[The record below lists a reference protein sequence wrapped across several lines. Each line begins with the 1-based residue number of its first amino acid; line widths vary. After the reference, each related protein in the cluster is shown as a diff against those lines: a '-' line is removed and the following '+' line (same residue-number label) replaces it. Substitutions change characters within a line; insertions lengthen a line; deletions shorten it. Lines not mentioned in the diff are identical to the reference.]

1 MEVQETEKPF
11 KQGGTYAW
19 FVVFILCVT
28 SIFAY
33 LDRQIINLLVEPI
46 KNSLDI
52 NDTQIGILTG
62 FSFALL
68 YVVAAIPIAWAA
80 DFGNR
85 VRVITVGIFCW
96 ALATFLCGFATT
108 FLMMF
113 LARTLVGLGEA
124 TLAPSGYSLMGDYF
138 QKEKVG
144 LAVSCLTGAGFLGGG
159 LAYIIGGQIVGTL
172 NQVDS
177 YTLPLIGTVE
187 PWQLAFMIV
196 AIPGLLLVGAMQF
209 VKEPPRQSEV
219 AADYIK
225 LKARQSFSALFK
237 YVRENARLFAGLFF
251 GLAIMASATF
261 SIMNWMPEY
270 MSRSFGWSPQ
280 KFGTVFG
287 TIILIGSPAGVF
299 CGGLIASA
307 WMKRGGVQANVLV
320 PIIAALCA
328 AFCAYAFT
336 HASTEQH
343 AIIFGIPAVFFSA
356 MPFGCGTATLPL
368 VTPNR
373 LRAQVVAI
381 YLLCANLLGLTLGP
395 TSVGAITDYVFKDER
410 RLGDA
415 LGIVAPGLY
424 LIGGIILMLA
434 FKPYGK
440 IMIDQDALE
449 AIAAQK

>member
-1 MEVQETEKPF
+1 MAITAQNKPF

-33 LDRQIINLLVEPI
+33 LDRQLINLLVEPI
-46 KNSLDI
+46 KSDLGI
-52 NDTQIGILTG
+52 NDTQIGVLTG

-68 YVVAAIPIAWAA
+68 YVIAAVPIAWMA

-85 VRVITVGIFCW
+85 VRVITIGIFCW
-96 ALATFLCGFATT
+96 ALATFFCGLATT

-124 TLAPSGYSLMGDYF
+124 TLAPSGYSLVGDYF

-144 LAVSCLTGAGFLGGG
+144 LAISCLTGSGFLGAG
-159 LAYIIGGQIVGTL
+159 LAYIIGGQIIGTL
-172 NQVDS
+172 NQAES
-177 YTLPLIGTVE
+177 YTLPLLGVVA
-187 PWQLAFMIV
+187 PWQLAFMVV
-196 AIPGLLLVGAMQF
+196 AIPGLLLVLIMQL

-219 AADYIK
+219 AAEYIK
-225 LKARQSFSALFK
+225 LKSRESFAALFH
-237 YVRENARLFAGLFF
+237 YVSMNRRLFISLFF
-251 GLAIMASATF
+251 GLAVMASATF
-261 SIMNWMPEY
+261 AIMNWMPEY
-270 MSRSFGWSPQ
+270 MARSFNWSPQ
-280 KFGTVFG
+280 KFGNTFG

-299 CGGLIASA
+299 SGGLIASI
-307 WMKRGGVQANVLV
+307 WMKRGQVNANILV
-320 PIIAALCA
+320 PITA
-328 AFCAYAFT
+328 AFCAAICAFFFT
-336 HASTEQH
+336 HASSEQQ
-343 AIIFGIPAVFFSA
+343 AILYGIPTVFFSA

-395 TSVGAITDYVFKDER
+395 TCVGAITDYIFKDES

-415 LGIVAPGLY
+415 LGIVAPFLY
-424 LIGGIILMLA
+424 IVGIFILIFAL
-434 FKPYGK
+434 KPYAQ
-440 IMIDQDALE
+440 IMQTQDTLMSTS
-449 AIAAQK
+449 Q

>member
-1 MEVQETEKPF
+1 MTTTTQDETF
-11 KQGGTYAW
+11 KQGGAYAW

-28 SIFAY
+28 TIFAY

-46 KNSLDI
+46 KVSLEI
-52 NDTQIGILTG
+52 NDTQIGLLTG

-68 YVVAAIPIAWAA
+68 YVVAAIPIAWVA

-85 VRVITVGIFCW
+85 VRVITIGIFCW
-96 ALATFLCGFATT
+96 ALATFFCGLATS

-113 LARTLVGLGEA
+113 AARTLVGLGEA
-124 TLAPSGYSLMGDYF
+124 TLAPSGYSLMSDYF

-172 NQVDS
+172 NQVEN
-177 YTLPLIGTVE
+177 YALPIVGVVE

-196 AIPGLLLVGAMQF
+196 AIPGLLLVGIMQF

-225 LKARQSFSALFK
+225 LKARQSFAALFS
-237 YVRENARLFAGLFF
+237 YVRANSRLFVGLFF
-251 GLAIMASATF
+251 GLAIMAAATF
-261 SIMNWMPEY
+261 AIMNWMPEY
-270 MSRSFGWSPQ
+270 MSRSFGWGPK
-280 KFGTVFG
+280 KFGNTFG

-299 CGGLIASA
+299 SGGLIASV
-307 WMKRGGVQANVLV
+307 WMKKGQISANILV
-320 PIIAALCA
+320 PIIAAFCA
-328 AFCAYAFT
+328 AIFAYAFT
-336 HASTEQH
+336 HAATETQ
-343 AIIFGIPAVFFSA
+343 AIMFGIPTVFFSA

-395 TSVGAITDYVFKDER
+395 TTVGAITDYVFKDES

-415 LGIVAPGLY
+415 LGIVAPSLY
-424 LIGGIILMLA
+424 LIGICIIIIA
-434 FKPYGK
+434 IKPYAK
-440 IMIDQDALE
+440 IMSDQDALE
-449 AIAAQK
+449 ADVTAE

>member
-1 MEVQETEKPF
+1 MEISGNKPEF
-11 KQGGTYAW
+11 KQGGAYAW
-19 FVVFILCVT
+19 FVVFVLCIT

-46 KNSLDI
+46 KVSLDI
-52 NDTQIGILTG
+52 NDTQIGLLTG

-68 YVVAAIPIAWAA
+68 YVVAAIPIAWLA

-85 VRVITVGIFCW
+85 VQVITIGIFCW
-96 ALATFLCGFATT
+96 AIATFLCGFATT

-113 LARTLVGLGEA
+113 AARTLVGLGEA
-124 TLAPSGYSLMGDYF
+124 TLAPSGYSLIGDYF

-144 LAVSCLTGAGFLGGG
+144 LAVSCLTGAGFLGSG

-172 NQVDS
+172 SQVES
-177 YTLPLIGTVE
+177 YSFPFVGTVE

-196 AIPGLLLVGAMQF
+196 AIPGLLLVLIMQF

-219 AADYIK
+219 DSEYIK

-237 YVRENARLFAGLFF
+237 YINTNVRLFASLFL
-251 GLAIMASATF
+251 GLAVMASATF
-261 SIMNWMPEY
+261 AIMNWMPEY

-280 KFGTVFG
+280 KFGNIFG
-287 TIILIGSPAGVF
+287 TIILVGSPFGVF
-299 CGGLIASA
+299 SGGLIASI
-307 WMKRGGVQANVLV
+307 WMKRGEVRANILI
-320 PIIAALCA
+320 PMFAAALA
-328 AFCAYAFT
+328 AIFAYLFT
-336 HASTEQH
+336 HASSEQQ
-343 AIIFGIPAVFFSA
+343 AIMLGIPTVIFSA

-373 LRAQVVAI
+373 LRAQIVAI

-395 TSVGAITDYVFKDER
+395 TSVGALTDYVFKDAA

-415 LGIVAPGLY
+415 LGIVSPILYIAGLC
-424 LIGGIILMLA
+424 IISFALR
-434 FKPYGK
+434 PYAK
-440 IMIDQDALE
+440 ALTHKTALE
-449 AIAAQK
+449 N

>member
-1 MEVQETEKPF
+1 MTSMEKNETF
-11 KQGGTYAW
+11 TQGGAYAW
-19 FVVFILCVT
+19 FVVFVLCIT

-46 KNSLDI
+46 KVSLDI
-52 NDTQIGILTG
+52 NDTQIGLLTG

-68 YVVAAIPIAWAA
+68 YVVAAIPIAWLA

-85 VRVITVGIFCW
+85 VRVITIGIFCW
-96 ALATFLCGFATT
+96 TLATFLCGFATT

-113 LARTLVGLGEA
+113 AARTLVGLGEA

-144 LAVSCLTGAGFLGGG
+144 LAVSCLTGAGFLGSG

-172 NQVDS
+172 SQVES
-177 YTLPLIGTVE
+177 YSLPLIGTVE

-196 AIPGLLLVGAMQF
+196 AIPGLVLVAIMQF

-225 LKARQSFSALFK
+225 LKARQSFAVLFK
-237 YVRENARLFAGLFF
+237 YIRENSRLFAGLFF
-251 GLAIMASATF
+251 GLAVMASATF
-261 SIMNWMPEY
+261 AIMNWMPEY
-270 MSRSFGWSPQ
+270 MARSFGWSPQ
-280 KFGTVFG
+280 KFGNIFG

-299 CGGLIASA
+299 FGGLIASF
-307 WMKRGGVQANVLV
+307 WMKKGQVRANIFV
-320 PIIAALCA
+320 PIIAAACA
-328 AFCAYAFT
+328 VFFSYAF
-336 HASTEQH
+336 ANAESEKL
-343 AIIFGIPAVFFSA
+343 AIIFGIPTVFFSA

-395 TSVGAITDYVFKDER
+395 TSVGAITDYVYKDES

-415 LGIVAPGLY
+415 LGIVAPTLY
-424 LIGGIILMLA
+424 LLGILILIIA
-434 FKPYGK
+434 VKPYAK
-440 IMIDQDALE
+440 IISGQDRLE
-449 AIAAQK
+449 TANMPE